1 MPCVEHLTEAE
12 TMRGEKYPDVALRW
26 SADEAVLGRIYG
38 QRFDRG
44 VVGLEALALLL
55 VGKVQ
60 DADPALL
67 STSDKQLV
75 PGGHGEHRGPRVMTA
90 ERWGGIHKK

>member
-1 MPCVEHLTEAE
+1 MSASVS
-12 TMRGEKYPDVALRW
+12 GKYPDVALRW
-26 SADEAVLGRIYG
+26 AADEAVLGGIYG

-44 VVGLEALALLL
+44 FVGLEALALVL
-55 VGKVQ
+55 VGNVQ

-75 PGGHGEHRGPRVMTA
+75 PGGHGEHCGAGVMAA
-90 ERWGGIHKK
+90 ERWGGQT